1 MGFFFSAVKY
11 AKKALSELMLINGC
25 DFLIFGY
32 ARVSTNSQARDGN
45 SLEAQIKLLKDAG
58 AEKIFSDV
66 FSGSKNK
73 RPELDKLL
81 KIIRYGDS
89 LVITKLDR
97 IARSVMHGIQLI
109 ENLSDKGIIINVL
122 NMGIVDSSPTGKL
135 IRNIMLSFAEFER
148 DLIMQ
153 RTLEGK
159 AIASQNPN
167 FRDGRPPKFSRTQI
181 NHALELLKTHSYKQV
196 AEMTGIS
203 STTLVRARALQRR
216 VPELRT

>member
-1 MGFFFSAVKY
+1 M
-11 AKKALSELMLINGC
+11 
-25 DFLIFGY
+25 FGY

-66 FSGSKNK
+66 FSGSKNA

-81 KIIRYGDS
+81 KIIQPNDT
-89 LVITKLDR
+89 LIITKLDR
-97 IARSVMHGIQLI
+97 IARSVINGIQLI
-109 ENLSDKGIIINVL
+109 EKLNDKDIIINVL
-122 NMGIVDSSPTGKL
+122 NMGIIDDSPTGKL

-159 AIASQNPN
+159 AIAKQNPN
-167 FRDGRPPKFSRTQI
+167 FRDGRPKKFSRAQI
-181 NHALELLKTHSYKQV
+181 NHALELLKTHSYNQV
-196 AEMTGIS
+196 VAMTGIS
-203 STTLVRARALQRR
+203 RATIARAKSVQKLIFN
-216 VPELRT
+216 E